1 MMAVFQFQKATKQQR
16 KARIALIGPSGSG
29 KTYSA
34 LAIASGMGKNI
45 AVIDTENHSS
55 TLYADTFDFS
65 VLSLETF
72 SPQTYVEAIKAA
84 EQAGFDVLI
93 IDSLSHGW
101 IGKDG
106 ALEQVDKAAAR
117 SRSGNTF
124 SAWREVTPKHNEL
137 VDTMIRCN
145 CHLIV
150 TMRAKTEYV
159 VEQVQRGGKTVSAPR
174 KIGLAPVQRDG
185 LEYEFDLVADMDLD
199 NNMIV
204 SKTRFP
210 FLNAEV
216 VNKPGPELGKQIV
229 SWLEDGTPVPTPQ
242 PQQQF
247 TPASKPQ
254 PKPQAKPEPTAND
267 FDNLRK
273 RFFAI
278 SRELSVPSELAKRW
292 AKEAFGNGKSLDSFN
307 DIPAGRLERTIN
319 AMADKEHSAAF
330 VNGVTTWYRQKLL
343 SDATAYCGDE
353 DGAREW
359 MRATLN
365 KVPEEATIAELE
377 MFAQDLANA
386 TEPPDTD
393 EVRGKVEYDQ
403 VPFM

>member
-1 MMAVFQFQKATKQQR
+1 MAFQFTKATKQQR

-34 LAIASGMGKNI
+34 LAIAQGMGNNI

-65 VLSLETF
+65 VLSLDTF
-72 SPQTYVEAIKAA
+72 SPETYVAAIKAA
-84 EQAGFDVLI
+84 EKAGFDVLI

-106 ALEQVDKAAAR
+106 ALAQVDKAAAR

-124 SAWREVTPKHNEL
+124 AAWREVTPKHNEL

-159 VEQVQRGGKTVSAPR
+159 IEQVERGGKTVSTPR

-199 NNMIV
+199 NNLIV

-210 FLNAEV
+210 FLAAEV
-216 VNKPGPELGKQIV
+216 VNKPNAELGQRIV
-229 SWLEDGTPVPTPQ
+229 GWLMAGEEPTTETPPMA
-242 PQQQF
+242 F
-247 TPASKPQ
+247 E
-254 PKPQAKPEPTAND
+254 KPEAPAPEAPPTTS
-267 FDNLRK
+267 LRTQY
-273 RFFAI
+273 
-278 SRELSVPSELAKRW
+278 LA
-292 AKEAFGNGKSLDSFN
+292 AAGKLGVSN
-307 DIPAGRLERTIN
+307 DIAESWAAAMLGDDDAKLQRTVKQLGDARRAAAYLN
-319 AMADKEHSAAF
+319 AVTDWRREQLVAEAAE
-330 VNGVTTWYRQKLL
+330 Q
-343 SDATAYCGDE
+343 CGGEEQAMD
-353 DGAREW
+353 W
-359 MRATLN
+359 MRAVLN
-365 KVPEEATIAELE
+365 GDPAVASLAELE
-377 MFAQDLANA
+377 LFAKELATGDNSEA
-386 TEPPDTD
+386 DD
-393 EVRGKVEYDQ
+393 DI
-403 VPFM
+403 PF